1 MFDSVSNTIS
11 VSIEDLSPDYKG
23 DYILNLAF
31 TAPGALIYDLGII
44 LRIFDVCF
52 DSYFTDVPVLSKN
65 FENYY
70 VG

>member
-1 MFDSVSNTIS
+1 M
-11 VSIEDLSPDYKG
+11 
-23 DYILNLAF
+23 NLAF